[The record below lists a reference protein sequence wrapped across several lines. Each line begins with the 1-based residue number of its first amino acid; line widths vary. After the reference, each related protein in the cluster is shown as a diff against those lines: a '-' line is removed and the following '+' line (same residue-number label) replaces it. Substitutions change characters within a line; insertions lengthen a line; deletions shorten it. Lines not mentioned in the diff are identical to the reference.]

1 MIMHRPVMTMPPSR
15 LQRAVLFALALLAPA
30 SLLSAGQVQDR
41 IVAIVNS
48 DLIMH
53 SDMKREL
60 APGREQI
67 QKEYRGEALAHRL
80 RTVEYMALTSMIER
94 KLQLQEAKA
103 KGIEVSGQEVRQTLQ
118 QMKQQGETIDE
129 TNPANLKNIQEQ
141 LILLKVVDKEVRSG
155 VMVADSDIK
164 RYFQGHHDRFAL
176 PEEYTLS
183 QILLRPRSPDDT
195 FDAKA
200 KAADITALLKRGEP
214 FEDLALQFSD
224 GPNASRGGRLGLV
237 RQGELLPGIER
248 AIAKLVP
255 GGISDTIETS
265 EGFHIVRLEDK
276 QPKQFRSYE
285 AVRAEIQGLVFQ
297 QKSEDVFQAWLEELK
312 NRPISRSS
320 SNPLF
325 QGRPQPVPPLA
336 RRRRVRNSLLGQSQ
350 PFMQP
355 AQRLDALAHF
365 KLIDFC
371 CHYDGRTSD
380 GQQPGDRLP
389 VLFAHHPA
397 FHQNHHRAQLLAAV
411 EILFD
416 QRRPFSPQRFRDPR
430 IAITGQI
437 DQHESSQSWVVASD
451 TKKIDQTGLA
461 RRATD
466 FG

>member
-1 MIMHRPVMTMPPSR
+1 MIMHRPVITMPPSR

-94 KLQLQEAKA
+94 KLQLQEAKV

-312 NRPISRSS
+312 NKAYIEIKFESALSGPPTTGPAPRPSS
-320 SNPLF
+320 
-325 QGRPQPVPPLA
+325 
-336 RRRRVRNSLLGQSQ
+336 
-350 PFMQP
+350 
-355 AQRLDALAHF
+355 
-365 KLIDFC
+365 
-371 CHYDGRTSD
+371 TSK
-380 GQQPGDRLP
+380 
-389 VLFAHHPA
+389 
-397 FHQNHHRAQLLAAV
+397 
-411 EILFD
+411 E
-416 QRRPFSPQRFRDPR
+416 
-430 IAITGQI
+430 
-437 DQHESSQSWVVASD
+437 
-451 TKKIDQTGLA
+451 
-461 RRATD
+461 
-466 FG
+466 